1 MATIQLDTASTD
13 DAAPDLE
20 LATDEL
26 KAAAAAVRH
35 WEAELAQRVA
45 DAQALDSWW
54 MVVWTQLTGTR
65 DEKLESA
72 VRAVAVVQHNLEGAR
87 AALEKA
93 RSGRKDAVDRRDAK
107 LTEEFERIAEL
118 EEVAARIRSQGGPLA
133 DQLLDNELEAEQLGA
148 RHRAL
153 VEACSAASG
162 VVASANQV
170 ARRAG
175 HASEHARGDA
185 MGVPLA
191 GVLEIVDMHKMR
203 QHQADY
209 VERLQRLQEAL
220 DELGVSFLAGGT
232 EKLPSWLAEFGWQA
246 GGNGMDWVRAN
257 RHAAQAQSFTSMA
270 DDARMLAD
278 HLRQEAAGTKAR
290 LDLLADER
298 ERLLNIARA

>member
-13 DAAPDLE
+13 DAAPDLA

-26 KAAAAAVRH
+26 TAAAAAVRH

-107 LTEEFERIAEL
+107 LTEVFERIAEL

-191 GVLEIVDMHKMR
+191 MLIFGRRSDLSLILLPIMFYHP
-203 QHQADY
+203 
-209 VERLQRLQEAL
+209 LQLF
-220 DELGVSFLAGGT
+220 V
-232 EKLPSWLAEFGWQA
+232 
-246 GGNGMDWVRAN
+246 NG
-257 RHAAQAQSFTSMA
+257 
-270 DDARMLAD
+270 
-278 HLRQEAAGTKAR
+278 
-290 LDLLADER
+290 LLANHWGND
-298 ERLLNIARA
+298 RAIPSPGSQV